1 MDWNQL
7 LNEATRYLQE
17 YVRIQTV
24 NPPGGETAGAEF
36 FRKIFQAESIPC
48 TLYEPSPGRGSLLAT
63 LKGNGTRKPIL
74 MLSHIDVVPVEKEHW
89 DVDPFGGVIEDGYLY
104 GRGALDDKSMGIVA
118 MMVLLFL
125 KREKKDLKR
134 DILFF
139 ASADEETGG
148 GWGVDWAIRHV
159 PELAEAEYAVN
170 EGGHVWAGDSGASE
184 RYEVSSGQKLL
195 FQLKLRARGKSG
207 HGSMPHPDNPNVK
220 LVRALERVS
229 SWETPFEVLPMVK
242 EYFRKIAPIQA
253 LEERPFFED
262 IERGLKD
269 PFFSK
274 RLTSSPSYN
283 AMVRNTISLNVLQ
296 GGSKVNVIPSE
307 AFANLDCRLIPGSS
321 KENFLREVK
330 KRLGEEIEVE
340 IISESQFHPP
350 SPFDTDLYRAIERF
364 AAKNDPGC
372 PVVPLLLPGATD
384 GRFLREKGVITYDF
398 SPFRLTE
405 EENMRM
411 HGNNERISLEN
422 LGFGI
427 RMMVETI
434 KEVAT

>member
-1 MDWNQL
+1 MNWDQL

-17 YVRIQTV
+17 YIRIQTV
-24 NPPGGETAGAEF
+24 NPPGAETAGAEF
-36 FRKIFQAESIPC
+36 FREIFEAESIPC
-48 TLYEPSPGRGSLLAT
+48 KLFEPSPGRGSLLAS
-63 LKGNGTRKPIL
+63 LKGNGSRRPIL
-74 MLSHIDVVPVEKEHW
+74 LLSHIDVVSAEKEHW
-89 DVDPFGGVIEDGYLY
+89 NVDPFGGVIQDGYLY

-118 MMVLLFL
+118 MMVLLIL
-125 KREKKDLKR
+125 RREKKDLKR
-134 DILFF
+134 DLLFF

-148 GWGVDWAIRHV
+148 GWGVDWAMGHV
-159 PELAEAEYAVN
+159 PELREAEYALN
-170 EGGHVWAGDSGASE
+170 EGGHVWMNDSGKPE

-195 FQLKLRARGKSG
+195 FQLRLRARGKSG
-207 HGSMPHPDNPNVK
+207 HGSMPHSDNPNVK
-220 LVRALERVS
+220 LVHALERVT

-242 EYFRKIAPIQA
+242 EYFRKIAPMQTP
-253 LEERPFFED
+253 EDRHFFED

-269 PFFSK
+269 PSFSR

-307 AFANLDCRLIPGSS
+307 AIANLDCRLIPGSS
-321 KENFLREVK
+321 KENFLHEIKR
-330 KRLGEEIEVE
+330 RLGEETEVE
-340 IISESQFHPP
+340 IISESQSHPP

-364 AAKNDPGC
+364 ASKNDPGC

-405 EENMRM
+405 GENMRM

-422 LGFGI
+422 LRFGI
-427 RMMVETI
+427 RMMLEAI
-434 KEVAT
+434 EAVAV